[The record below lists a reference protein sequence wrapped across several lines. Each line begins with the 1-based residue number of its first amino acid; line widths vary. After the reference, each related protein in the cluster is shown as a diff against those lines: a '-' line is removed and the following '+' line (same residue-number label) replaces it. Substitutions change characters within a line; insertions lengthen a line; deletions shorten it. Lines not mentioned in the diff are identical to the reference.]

1 MLLSNSVETIDRSLV
16 VWRPLMICNGPLGS
30 NFHLQGM
37 SICLQF
43 VKSSR
48 SQSISEC
55 SLNVELDKGRLA
67 EVWRRAAYALGNCL
81 LANQLMQMKLYDLKP
96 VDLLVF
102 NLVAVASVQRSAR
115 SIRQVDDS
123 SQDFSPSDEGNG
135 AISRRRIAECSGLA
149 RTSVSRSLSR
159 LIERG
164 MVIERGRGRLQV
176 PVGII
181 MRGNYEIDPND
192 LYGPVAGLFEQLLRL
207 GVMRFTERGASQ
219 DSATPTISSS
229 LRLSSQNSG

>member
-1 MLLSNSVETIDRSLV
+1 MSSGGSLMV
-16 VWRPLMICNGPLGS
+16 RNGPLGS
-30 NFHLQGM
+30 NFPLQGM
-37 SICLQF
+37 HICLQF

-55 SLNVELDKGRLA
+55 SLNVELDKERLA

-81 LANQLMQMKLYDLKP
+81 LTNQLMQMKLYDLKP

-115 SIRQVDDS
+115 SIRQVDAS
-123 SQDFSPSDEGNG
+123 SRDFSPSDEGNG

-149 RTSVSRSLSR
+149 RTSVARSLSR
-159 LIERG
+159 LMARC
-164 MVIERGRGRLQV
+164 MVVELGRGRLQV

-181 MRGNYEIDPND
+181 MNGNYEIDPND
-192 LYGPVAGLFEQLLRL
+192 LYGPVVGLFEQLLRL
-207 GVMRFTERGASQ
+207 GVVRFTEQ
-219 DSATPTISSS
+219 SAGFDRAAAVIPSN
-229 LRLSSQNSG
+229 LSMRN

>member
-1 MLLSNSVETIDRSLV
+1 MVR
-16 VWRPLMICNGPLGS
+16 NGPLGS
-30 NFHLQGM
+30 NFPLQGM
-37 SICLQF
+37 RFCLQF

-48 SQSISEC
+48 SQSITEC
-55 SLNVELDKGRLA
+55 SLSVELDEERHA

-115 SIRQVDDS
+115 SIWQVDAS
-123 SQDFSPSDEGNG
+123 SCDFNPSDDGNG

-159 LIERG
+159 LMTRG
-164 MVIERGRGRLQV
+164 MVIEYGRGRLQV

-181 MRGNYEIDPND
+181 MNGNYEIDPND
-192 LYGPVAGLFEQLLRL
+192 LYGPVVGLFEQLLRL
-207 GVMRFTERGASQ
+207 GVVRFNERGASF
-219 DSATPTISSS
+219 DRAAAAISSNLN
-229 LRLSSQNSG
+229 LRN